1 MRYIFF
7 PNQKAREMIESMF
20 RYSVLTDTDSI
31 CIFIIFICKP
41 SCNDSNEKFRS
52 VFEVIIN
59 IEVLNRFD
67 TSHEFWAIANSLEM
81 I

>member
-41 SCNDSNEKFRS
+41 FCNDSNEKFRN